1 VPTEDEG
8 ETMAHIDTQR
18 LMKFDHLSA
27 TQKDDLKKRFHDR
40 KRELEAALRAVD
52 LGLAA
57 LEETA

>member
-1 VPTEDEG
+1 
-8 ETMAHIDTQR
+8 MAHIDTQR

-57 LEETA
+57 LQETA